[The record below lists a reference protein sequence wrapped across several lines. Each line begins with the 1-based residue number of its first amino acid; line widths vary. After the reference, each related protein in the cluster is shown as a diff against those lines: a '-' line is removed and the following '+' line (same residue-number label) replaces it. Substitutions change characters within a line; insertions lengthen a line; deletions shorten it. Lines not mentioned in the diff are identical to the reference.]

1 MNQTNAT
8 ARFRNA
14 HTLVLLFTFFLCA
27 NYNLLFSQSKAKATI
42 DGQMAEV
49 RASTSSR
56 IYSQFIEHLGRSIKG
71 GIYDVVKIKE
81 VENIPIK
88 DKLIIPPAS
97 IVIYQCQIE

>member
-14 HTLVLLFTFFLCA
+14 YTLVLLFTFFLCA

-49 RASTSSR
+49 RASTSSL
-56 IYSQFIEHLGRSIKG
+56 IYSQFIEHLGRYIKE
-71 GIYDVVKIKE
+71 GIYNVAKVKE
-81 VENIPIK
+81 VENIPNK
-88 DKLIIPPAS
+88 NRLIIPPAS
-97 IVIYQCQIE
+97 IVIYQCKIE